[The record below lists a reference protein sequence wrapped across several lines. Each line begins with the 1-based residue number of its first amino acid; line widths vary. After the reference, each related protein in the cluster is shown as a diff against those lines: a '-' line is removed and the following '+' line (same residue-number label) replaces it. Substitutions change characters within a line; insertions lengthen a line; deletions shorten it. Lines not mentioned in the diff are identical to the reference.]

1 MPEKKDLTPHIQDSI
16 AFLAITST
24 EFLKIVRNALRVD
37 LLPSD
42 PIYYTLK
49 SCYKYFDLIKQAPG
63 DHFCDVLDESMI
75 GVEEKKK
82 DIIFG
87 FVDRIS
93 QMKAPNSD
101 YVISRLNEYVKTREF
116 EQAALEFV
124 RLVDRKQFQ
133 QAELIMYNAL
143 RAGVEKENI
152 GLDYFK
158 DLNFESRRLHKEPI
172 MRLGLKHFDHYRQF
186 HRKELV
192 CVLGG
197 MKGKKSWSGHHFGVQ
212 GLLRGLNVLHISHEN
227 SEEEC
232 EERYDR
238 MAGAIANVNFEFDP
252 VNVRFYDEEHQ
263 TLASQKQMR
272 PCIKDSAARKDARRL
287 LQKFGGRLIIK
298 KYPMYYADMREIER
312 YLDYQETFESFVPDL
327 LINDYPDVQKP
338 LDGKKA
344 TRDQINETY
353 MYNKRLV
360 DERNMLGLV
369 FSQATRAA
377 IRAKRLTRKDF
388 AEDIRKLANVD
399 TAIGVCQTDAQA
411 KMDIATLF
419 VIAAR
424 VGVEDVGCGIVMN
437 LDIGQFASDSFPVK
451 FGVEV
456 ADEDKDSSKSKEEHK
471 QT

>member
-1 MPEKKDLTPHIQDSI
+1 LDQS
-16 AFLAITST
+16 
-24 EFLKIVRNALRVD
+24 
-37 LLPSD
+37 
-42 PIYYTLK
+42 
-49 SCYKYFDLIKQAPG
+49 LIG
-63 DHFCDVLDESMI
+63 I
-75 GVEEKKK
+75 EEKKK
-82 DIIFG
+82 EIVFG

-93 QMKAPNSD
+93 QMRPPNTD
-101 YVISRLNEYVKTREF
+101 YVVSRLNEYVKTREF
-116 EQAALEFV
+116 EHAALEFV
-124 RLVDRKQFQ
+124 RLVDRKQFK

-143 RAGVEKENI
+143 RAGVERENI

-158 DLNFESRRLHKEPI
+158 DLNFESRRLHKQAI
-172 MRLGLKHFDHYRQF
+172 MRLGLKHFDIYRQF

-197 MKGKKSWSGHHFGVQ
+197 MKGKKSWAGHHFGVQ
-212 GLLRGLNVLHISHEN
+212 ALMHGLNVLHISHEN

-238 MAGAIANVNFEFDP
+238 MAGAIANDKFEFDP
-252 VNVRFYDEEHQ
+252 VTIRFYDEEHQ
-263 TLASQKQMR
+263 TLASEKRMR
-272 PCIKDSAARKDARRL
+272 PCIKDSAARTEARRL

-298 KYPMYYADMREIER
+298 KYPMYFADMREVER
-312 YLDYQETFESFVPDL
+312 HMDYLETFEGFVPDL

-338 LDGKKA
+338 LDGKKV
-344 TRDQINETY
+344 TRDQVNETY

-456 ADEDKDSSKSKEEHK
+456 ADEDKEKDKKSGADKSERRKETDK
-471 QT
+471 G